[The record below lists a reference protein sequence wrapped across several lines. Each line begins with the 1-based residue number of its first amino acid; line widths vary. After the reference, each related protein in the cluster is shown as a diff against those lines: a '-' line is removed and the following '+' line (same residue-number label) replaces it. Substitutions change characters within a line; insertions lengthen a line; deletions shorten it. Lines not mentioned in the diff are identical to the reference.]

1 MSGCVP
7 VETVQ
12 RPSLNEVRSGKVRG
26 SLAEDTRL
34 QPGEISAEI
43 DQIDPARRELRVV
56 ADDGRRDVL
65 RYDINRTRVIYH
77 IRIVPGFWVPA
88 LGGRRWLLSTL
99 ADATEQLFRNVE
111 DQAKAAE
118 ADLRRRAFTVI
129 RFTWDDVHSNPSR
142 IAAELRARLG

>member
-1 MSGCVP
+1 

-43 DQIDPARRELRVV
+43 DQIDPARREIRVI

-65 RYDINRTRVIYH
+65 R
-77 IRIVPGFWVPA
+77 
-88 LGGRRWLLSTL
+88 
-99 ADATEQLFRNVE
+99 
-111 DQAKAAE
+111 
-118 ADLRRRAFTVI
+118 
-129 RFTWDDVHSNPSR
+129 
-142 IAAELRARLG
+142 